1 MFWSSPHLHHI
12 VIQSVESWDRC
23 ELADS
28 AGAHRRRRTNPNFPR
43 TAKVHR
49 DKVIFLAANHL
60 NDLSCGGVTLFD
72 IEEKNR
78 HYAP

>member
-1 MFWSSPHLHHI
+1 MKMYRFIRLVQVGGFLVGNQGRFRANSNAYGFTVMTGWTS
-12 VIQSVESWDRC
+12 
-23 ELADS
+23 
-28 AGAHRRRRTNPNFPR
+28 T
-43 TAKVHR
+43 KVHR